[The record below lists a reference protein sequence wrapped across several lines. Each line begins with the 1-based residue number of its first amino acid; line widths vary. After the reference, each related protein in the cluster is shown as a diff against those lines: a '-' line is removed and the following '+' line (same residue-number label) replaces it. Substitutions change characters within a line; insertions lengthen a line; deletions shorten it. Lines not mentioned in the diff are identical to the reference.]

1 MATINENACLP
12 RSNFGRILAAE
23 MGAERL
29 PTLGRRPARA
39 IYCLSLLVRE
49 FFSVVLDGFVV
60 MMVLMQW
67 FRRPKNDAMAVFTPV
82 YQGKRRSGAVG

>member
-1 MATINENACLP
+1 MATIKNENACLP

-39 IYCLSLLVRE
+39 IYCLSLFVQE
-49 FFSVVLDGFVV
+49 FFSVILGGIVR

-67 FRRPKNDAMAVFTPV
+67 FRQPKNDAMAV
-82 YQGKRRSGAVG
+82 